1 MFKSKVKATKVDP
14 NTTDTIIGE
23 GSSFEGNIKSDAGLR
38 VEGQIKGDIECQG
51 DVTIGEKGLV
61 HSNISARNIII
72 AGTVHGNVHATNKL
86 SINAKGKLYGDIVT
100 HTLCIEEGS
109 IFEGTS
115 KMENITETNGN
126 SNVNANA
133 KTTSEASSSTSNNNN
148 VTSTSKA
155 KANN

>member
-115 KMENITETNGN
+115 KMENIAEFNGN
-126 SNVNANA
+126 NNVNANA
-133 KTTSEASSSTSNNNN
+133 KKPNEASSSTSNNNN
-148 VTSTSKA
+148 GTSTSKA

>member
-1 MFKSKVKATKVDP
+1 MFKSKVKTTKVDP

-38 VEGQIKGDIECQG
+38 VEGQIKGDIQCQG

-115 KMENITETNGN
+115 KMENIAETNGN

-133 KTTSEASSSTSNNNN
+133 KTTTTSETSSSSK
-148 VTSTSKA
+148 STA

>member
-1 MFKSKVKATKVDP
+1 MFKSKVKTAAKVDP

-23 GSSFEGNIKSDAGLR
+23 GSSFEGDIKSDAGLR
-38 VEGQIKGDIECQG
+38 VEGQIKGDIQCDG

-72 AGTVHGNVHATNKL
+72 AGTVHGNVHATTKL
-86 SINAKGKLYGDIVT
+86 SIHAKGKLYGNIIT

-115 KMENITETNGN
+115 KMENIADTNTNVKLTNKTSSSTANNNNSN
-126 SNVNANA
+126 SNVTSKSTA
-133 KTTSEASSSTSNNNN
+133 KNNN
-148 VTSTSKA
+148 
-155 KANN
+155 

>member
-1 MFKSKVKATKVDP
+1 MFKSKVNATKVDP

-61 HSNISARNIII
+61 HSNITARNIII

>member
-23 GSSFEGNIKSDAGLR
+23 GSNFEGNIKSDAGLR
-38 VEGQIKGDIECQG
+38 VEGQIKGDIQCQG

-72 AGTVHGNVHATNKL
+72 AGTVHGNVHATTKL
-86 SINAKGKLYGDIVT
+86 SLHAKGKLYGNILT
-100 HTLCIEEGS
+100 HTLSIEEGS

-115 KMENITETNGN
+115 KMENFAESNG
-126 SNVNANA
+126 NANA
-133 KTTSEASSSTSNNNN
+133 KTTSEASSSTSNPNSNTSSKSTAKTNN
-148 VTSTSKA
+148 
-155 KANN
+155 